1 MRIISSLPPELAEIE
16 FIAAGRVV
24 VLVEGEDDREVLR
37 EWFKEDLAEIEF
49 YSCGG
54 IVNLAKLLNEIL
66 TLGKLKKVFG
76 ITDRDFRS
84 DDEVAA
90 SYAETSH
97 QFILQRYAMENYLLE
112 TKTLWEVLKER
123 YPEITKDLSDENA
136 MAENLLQRCQSLKS
150 IMAANWVFSDKNKA
164 QQQATGETAKLEYF
178 TTGHALERHIVIQQA
193 AIEMQCAEADAET
206 LIAEKEQFIESRLTQ
221 LATAHQVID
230 GKRLLHWVQ
239 REQYKTGGED
249 FFRRRLMREAK
260 IQGLPT
266 NIIDIVREKI
276 IARSNK
282 QSA

>member
-1 MRIISSLPPELAEIE
+1 MRTISSLPPELTRIL
-16 FIAAGRVV
+16 FDAGNSIV
-24 VLVEGEDDREVLR
+24 VLVEGEGDREVLC
-37 EWFKEDLAEIEF
+37 EWFKEDVEVEF
-49 YSCGG
+49 YACGG
-54 IVNLAKLLNEIL
+54 IAPLTKLLNELL
-66 TLGKLKKVFG
+66 TLGTLKRAYG

-84 DDEVAA
+84 DEEVKA
-90 SYAETSH
+90 SYLENSH

-123 YPEITKDLSDENA
+123 YPEITEHLPDENA
-136 MAENLLQRCQSLKS
+136 MTANLLERCQLLKS

-164 QQQATGETAKLEYF
+164 QEQATGETAKLEYF

-221 LATAHQVID
+221 LAIAHQVID

-260 IQGLPT
+260 IQGLPAD
-266 NIIDIVREKI
+266 IIDIIRERI
-276 IARSNK
+276 IGRSNK
-282 QSA
+282 HSA

>member
-1 MRIISSLPPELAEIE
+1 MRTISSLSPELTRIL
-16 FIAAGRVV
+16 FDAGDRIV
-24 VLVEGEDDREVLR
+24 VLVEGDDDRKILQ
-37 EWFKEDLAEIEF
+37 EWFDVERVELEF
-49 YSCGG
+49 YDCGG
-54 IVNLAKLLNEIL
+54 ISQIPKLLDECFSK
-66 TLGKLKKVFG
+66 TAKKDIYG

-84 DDEVAA
+84 DEEVTA

-136 MAENLLQRCQSLKS
+136 MAENLLERCQSLKS

-193 AIEMQCAEADAET
+193 AIEMQCSEADAEA
-206 LIAEKEQFIESRLTQ
+206 LIAEKEQYIESRLTQ

-239 REQYKTGGED
+239 REQFKTGED
-249 FFRRRLMREAK
+249 YFRRRLMREAK
-260 IQGLPT
+260 MQELPT
-266 NIIDIVREKI
+266 DIVDTIREKI
-276 IARSNK
+276 IRRSNNH
-282 QSA
+282 SA